1 MRRGRRVI
9 IYHSWS
15 YNGQTNFDS
24 NEPARGANMKR
35 YAILVFIAMLLFAI
49 PVASEQIVDNF
60 YVTVGAGNV
69 ISGGGTGYAG
79 GEWFV
84 YPSMWINEWFYDH
97 PLDLERGK
105 IMHVEFD
112 YVALDPLC
120 TTNLIVAFNWSTPA
134 WSALGYGTTQP
145 PLPGVDEQLYIMRHT
160 ILDVCGNFPV
170 VQHFSYDYIIYEY
183 NPEWVSIDV
192 RGCNFVITNGMLV
205 HECAVG
211 TKESSWGA
219 IKANFR

>member
-1 MRRGRRVI
+1 
-9 IYHSWS
+9 
-15 YNGQTNFDS
+15 
-24 NEPARGANMKR
+24 MKK
-35 YAILVFIAMLLFAI
+35 YAILAFIALLLFAI
-49 PVASEQIVDNF
+49 PVAADQIEDYFN
-60 YVTVGAGNV
+60 VTVGAGTV
-69 ISGGGTGYAG
+69 LEGGGTGFNY
-79 GEWFV
+79 GEWYV

-120 TTNLIVAFNWSTPA
+120 PTDLIVALNWSTPA
-134 WSALGYGTTQP
+134 WSAQGYGTTQP
-145 PLPGVDEQLYIMRHT
+145 PLPGCDEELYIVRHT
-160 ILDVCGNFPV
+160 MLDVCGNFPT
-170 VQHFSYDYIIYEY
+170 VQQFSYDFIIYEY

-192 RGCNFVITNGMLV
+192 RGCNFVITGGKLV